1 MKNESR
7 TLFIPLYGK
16 AMMSLDGFWRDKT
29 AEEIVAKNFDYL
41 KTVDK
46 SKRLAIYMTMRAMQ
60 YDSFAADFI
69 DRNPEAIVVHL
80 GCGLDSR
87 IVRVNRK
94 VKHWYDLDFPEVIS
108 FREIYYRETD
118 NYTMLRSSATDFS
131 WLEQIEYNG
140 EPVLVI
146 AEGLTMYLEEKEIR
160 TLTELFSEKFGNV
173 TFIFDAY
180 SSFAAKASKV
190 KNPINSV
197 DAKISFFMD
206 DEKLFHNPDK
216 NVFHTET
223 RNIILDEYIGK
234 LKGIYKTR
242 FKFMKKFGSKMYRIY
257 VYKCGKG
264 TDK

>member
-1 MKNESR
+1 MS
-7 TLFIPLYGK
+7 K
-16 AMMSLDGFWRDKT
+16 AGLWVDKT
-29 AEEIVAKNFDYL
+29 AEKIVSDNEDLFVK
-41 KTVDK
+41 VDK

-60 YDSFAADFI
+60 YDSYAVDFI
-69 DRNPEAIVVHL
+69 KKNPEAIVVHL

-87 IVRVNRK
+87 INRVAVK
-94 VKHWYDLDFPEVIS
+94 AKHWYDLDFPEVIS
-108 FREIYYRETD
+108 FRESYYRETD

-131 WLEQIEYNG
+131 WFEQIEYNG
-140 EPVLVI
+140 EPMLVI
-146 AEGLTMYLEEKEIR
+146 AEGLTMYLTEKDIR
-160 TLTELFSEKFGNV
+160 TLTELFAERFGNV

-206 DEKLFHNPDK
+206 DEKLFHNQDK
-216 NVFHTET
+216 NIFHTET

>member
-7 TLFIPLYGK
+7 TLFIPLMGK
-16 AMMSLDGFWRDKT
+16 AMMSLEGFWRDKM
-29 AEEIVAKNFDYL
+29 AEEIIAKNYDYL
-41 KTVDK
+41 KSVDK

-60 YDSFAADFI
+60 YDDYAADFI
-69 DRNPEAIVVHL
+69 DRNSDAIVIHL

-94 VKHWYDLDFPEVIS
+94 AKHWYDLDFPEVIS

-140 EPVLVI
+140 EPILVI
-146 AEGLTMYLEEKEIR
+146 AEGLTMYLTEEDIR
-160 TLTELFSEKFGNV
+160 TLTELFAEKFGNV

-190 KNPINSV
+190 KNPINAV
-197 DAKISFFMD
+197 NAKISFYMD
-206 DEKLFHNPDK
+206 DEKLFQNDEKLIIHR
-216 NVFHTET
+216 ET
-223 RNIILDEYIGK
+223 REIILKEYINK

-257 VYKCGKG
+257 VYTCGKG
-264 TDK
+264 SK